1 MVTLIN
7 TNKMAPLVAP
17 IGLDYIATY
26 LRKAGIE
33 TEIVDLP
40 LSKNPD
46 KTLKNYFAN
55 KNPELIGISLRNVDD
70 CYWPKA
76 QWFVPELTQTVKIL
90 KNFTHASIVIGGVGF
105 SIFAERIVK
114 YTGADFGIRG
124 DGEAAMLSLAQELK
138 NKKKFQNVPGLIFSE
153 NAKCYANPPAWSRC
167 TSGLSLPTN
176 RDAFDNLTYFQK
188 GGQCGLETKR
198 GCNQRCIYCA
208 DPLAKGKKIRTRKPS
223 EVAEEAEQL
232 LTQGIDVL
240 HLCDSEFNIPRR
252 HAVDVCDE
260 FIKRSLGE
268 KIRWYAY
275 LSVLPFDDKLA
286 EKMKKAGCIG
296 IDFTGDSASEIMLS
310 TYRQKH
316 RKENIA
322 SAVKLS
328 RKYHIKVMIDLLLG
342 GPGETPQTLSETINF
357 IKNINPD
364 CAGAALGVRIY
375 PGTEMAEIVSAQGLP
390 QGTPDGAQP
399 QNPNIRRKYEGPV
412 DFFKPTFYI
421 SENLGQNPAQLV
433 RDMIKGDKRFFE
445 PDLEHPSKYD
455 TSRDHNYNDNEILKN
470 AISKGARGAYWDI
483 LRNLTG
489 S

>member
-1 MVTLIN
+1 MTPLI
-7 TNKMAPLVAP
+7 AP

-26 LRKAGIE
+26 LRKAGIQ
-33 TEIVDLP
+33 TEILDLP
-40 LSKNPD
+40 LSQNPD
-46 KTLKNYFAN
+46 KTLKNYFEN
-55 KNPELIGISLRNVDD
+55 NNPDLIGLSLRNADD

-76 QWFVPELTQTVKIL
+76 QWFVPKLADTVKTIRKL
-90 KNFTHASIVIGGVGF
+90 IDAPIVIGGVGF

-124 DGEAAMLSLAQELK
+124 DGEAAMLSLVLELN
-138 NKKKFQNVPGLIFSE
+138 NKKKFKNVPGLIFSE
-153 NAKCYANPPAWSRC
+153 NAKIRTNPPAWQTPDFDRAQPNV
-167 TSGLSLPTN
+167 LSLPTN

-188 GGQCGLETKR
+188 GGQLGLETKR
-198 GCNQRCIYCA
+198 GCNQHCIYCA
-208 DPLAKGKKIRTRKPS
+208 DPLAKGKKVRTREPA

-232 LTQGIDVL
+232 LAQGIDVL

-252 HAVDVCDE
+252 HAVAVCDE

-275 LSVLPFDDKLA
+275 LTTLPFDDELA

-296 IDFTGDSASEIMLS
+296 IDFTGDSASEIMLR
-310 TYRQKH
+310 TYRQNH
-316 RKENIA
+316 RKQDLA

-328 RKYHIKVMIDLLLG
+328 RKYNIKVMIDLLLG
-342 GPGETPQTLSETINF
+342 GPGETPDTLAETINF

-364 CAGAALGVRIY
+364 CAGAALGIRIY
-375 PGTEMAEIVSAQGLP
+375 AGTEMAHIVNSQGP
-390 QGTPDGAQP
+390 TQ
-399 QNPNIRRKYEGPV
+399 QNPNILRKYDGPV

-421 SENLGQNPAQLV
+421 SENIGQNPAQII

-445 PDLEHPSKYD
+445 PDLEQPSVD
-455 TSRDHNYNDNEILKN
+455 DISRDHNYNDNEMLTN
-470 AISKGARGAYWDI
+470 AISKGARGAYWHI
-483 LRNLTG
+483 LRNLRD